1 MPNVFEVLS
10 NDHEQVRRMLTEF
23 EAGVLKR
30 PALPWPP
37 WTGPETRPPAGART
51 DR

>member
-23 EAGVLKR
+23 EAGVLKAAG
-30 PALPWPP
+30 PAVAAVD
-37 WTGPETRPPAGART
+37 RARDPAAGRGQ
-51 DR
+51 D